1 MLLPLFKER
10 FQGFWN
16 NQRQAYNDPRG
27 QALVHVIHEFDVD
40 RYYCSYRHRRQKS
53 AYRYFEAT
61 LHDNDGQ
68 VILKN
73 PVHDIMFYVQNGCF
87 VTKTNF
93 INRGIRYINEA
104 YLGENYYHVKDQGF
118 DLKTG
123 NQLWGLDK
131 DNFYEFDRT

>member
-16 NQRQAYNDPRG
+16 NERQAYGNPRG
-27 QALVHVIHEFDVD
+27 QAYVHVIHEFDAD
-40 RYYCSYRHRRQKS
+40 RYYCSYRHRRQRNP
-53 AYRYFEAT
+53 YRYFEAT

-73 PVHDIMFYVQNGCF
+73 PIHDIMFYVQNGCF

-93 INRGIRYINEA
+93 ISRGVRYINEA
-104 YLGENYYHVKDQGF
+104 
-118 DLKTG
+118 
-123 NQLWGLDK
+123 
-131 DNFYEFDRT
+131 

>member
-16 NQRQAYNDPRG
+16 NERQAYSDPRG

-40 RYYCSYRHRRQKS
+40 RYLCSYRHRRQRHP
-53 AYRYFEAT
+53 YRYYEAT
-61 LHDNDGQ
+61 VHDNDGS

-73 PVHDIMFYVQNGCF
+73 PIHDILFYVQNGCF
-87 VTKTNF
+87 VTKSDF
-93 INRGIRYINEA
+93 INRGTRYINEA

-118 DLKTG
+118 DVTTG
-123 NQLWGLDK
+123 KQLWGLEGDS
-131 DNFYEFDRT
+131 FYEFDRT